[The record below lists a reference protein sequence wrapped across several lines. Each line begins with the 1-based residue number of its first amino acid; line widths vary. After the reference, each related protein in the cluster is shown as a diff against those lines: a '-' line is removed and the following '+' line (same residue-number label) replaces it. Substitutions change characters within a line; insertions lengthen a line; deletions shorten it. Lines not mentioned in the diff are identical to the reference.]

1 DSSRL
6 LLAETRQ
13 TLLRG
18 VRAAVGSTKNRA
30 PGLRA
35 SARRY
40 ETRSREGAASFL
52 EGRCRCILRFV
63 VSSSCLGQ
71 SPTTDF
77 PILELG
83 DGRHLG
89 DLHWNLVAT
98 EPLSAPLSDGAIGNR
113 LIGDELQSNLLVA
126 ERVGSLKDH
135 CVSYAGHLKDDLFD
149 LGWIDL
155 ETRNVDHI

>member
-1 DSSRL
+1 
-6 LLAETRQ
+6 
-13 TLLRG
+13 
-18 VRAAVGSTKNRA
+18 
-30 PGLRA
+30 
-35 SARRY
+35 
-40 ETRSREGAASFL
+40 
-52 EGRCRCILRFV
+52 LRFV

-155 ETRNVDHI
+155 ETRNVDHIVQTGDEVQVFSLKISQVTGVKDAAIGDLDNDFPRFNHACPRGQFDVGKRDTEIVC